1 MKAIAY
7 LCLYYTHSVYLL
19 SVQLK
24 LWKAFLPFLLLVVGR
39 AISCLSAQIEASRTK
54 AERSAPLCTKPEEV
68 TLE

>member
-1 MKAIAY
+1 
-7 LCLYYTHSVYLL
+7 
-19 SVQLK
+19 
-24 LWKAFLPFLLLVVGR
+24 LLLVVGR